1 MSNRCSAC
9 GLGLSR
15 AMAKSPGNRTLL
27 EDVLSRAMVR
37 ELWTAHYDPVF
48 PMQPG
53 DFSIGTLLPALLFLM
68 RRGEARGRGRFV
80 ETYAQGER
88 KATAGGV
95 ADRLSRRSDV
105 MVHGEAGQAILGDV
119 ILAHCLE
126 AVNHSAS
133 RQIPIDRAYPSHYFA
148 SWLDLPQSY
157 ANMRYVPDAL
167 AAILMGP
174 DAIGGNPMPSEFP
187 VGSMRENVLLKT
199 FAAAVDVGDRSYALT
214 ADRFVEGEADALSA
228 EQVAMV
234 RIAQEL
240 EMAPRPLQ
248 GDDTA
253 LSNQLPL
260 DGAAAEAFCED
271 FRVFLTAYGEE
282 IPLPT
287 LVPMLECALAIGL
300 TSMVLGSAGQL
311 RRLFDE
317 RVTSSSRE
325 PWPLFVD
332 AGEGGQPRL
341 RQLAEESM
349 DQAER
354 LMRGL
359 PVSLMAL
366 RLLESLAQDDEGLA
380 AELSPPSPD
389 GNARVRFLLDVLR
402 GRHHRASAIQGRAGV
417 YCRQLARACGDDE
430 AFSDLLAVLDERSVH
445 PVLRLADVVVRLMG
459 SNSQDVRFLNLLGS
473 SLVADAGSP
482 YRLAAQRR
490 VSKVRDGVAR
500 RGVARSLTLNNT
512 ALDYLV
518 HRHLWEEDTGHH
530 LQRRPVTYR
539 HFLALLRERYGFY
552 VDAAPPGLP
561 ISVENLRQNRHRL
574 EHRLRDLG
582 LLAGVNDAETM
593 KFLRPRFQGS
603 VAAAK
608 NDPWL

>member
-1 MSNRCSAC
+1 
-9 GLGLSR
+9 
-15 AMAKSPGNRTLL
+15 MAKSPANRTLL

-37 ELWTAHYDPVF
+37 ELWTANYDPVF

-53 DFSIGTLLPALLFLM
+53 NFSIGTLLPALLFLM
-68 RRGEARGRGRFV
+68 RRGAARGRGRFV
-80 ETYAQGER
+80 EVYGQGER
-88 KATAGGV
+88 KATTDGV

-105 MVHGEAGQAILGDV
+105 MVRGEAGQAILGDI

-133 RQIPIDRAYPSHYFA
+133 RQSPIDRAYPSHYFA

-157 ANMRYVPDAL
+157 AHMRYVPDAL
-167 AAILMGP
+167 AATLVEPGP
-174 DAIGGNPMPSEFP
+174 IARGERVPSHFP
-187 VGSMRENVLLKT
+187 VGSVRENLLLKT
-199 FAAAVDVGDRSYALT
+199 FAAAVEVGDRSYALT

-228 EQVAMV
+228 EQLAMV
-234 RIAQEL
+234 RIAQGL

-332 AGEGGQPRL
+332 AGEGGQPHL

-430 AFSDLLAVLDERSVH
+430 AFSDVLAVLDERSVH

-459 SNSQDVRFLNLLGS
+459 ADSQELPFAKLLGS
-473 SLVADAGSP
+473 SLVADDMSP

-608 NDPWL
+608 NAP